1 MNFASKNQSNDV
13 TIEITPLIDIV
24 FLLVIFFVVT
34 SKIDTNQALNI
45 DLPETS
51 SFSSVLVENQE
62 MIYLYE
68 SGKLRYGDISVDI
81 ESSET
86 LISFIS
92 SQIPKSELITL
103 AIEKRA
109 RFSIAN
115 VINSDFGIWLDICLL
130 YTSPSP
136 RDQRGSRM
144 PSSA

>member
-1 MNFASKNQSNDV
+1 MNFATKNQSNDV

-86 LISFIS
+86 LVSFIS
-92 SQIPKSELITL
+92 SQISKSELITL

-109 RFSIAN
+109 YHEWVLQLMDDLQLSGYQNIQIRT
-115 VINSDFGIWLDICLL
+115 
-130 YTSPSP
+130 Y
-136 RDQRGSRM
+136 QE
-144 PSSA
+144 

>member
-1 MNFASKNQSNDV
+1 M
-13 TIEITPLIDIV
+13 
-24 FLLVIFFVVT
+24 T

-51 SFSSVLVENQE
+51 SFSSVLIENQE

-109 RFSIAN
+109 YHEWVLQLMDDLQLSGYQNIQIRT
-115 VINSDFGIWLDICLL
+115 
-130 YTSPSP
+130 Y
-136 RDQRGSRM
+136 QE
-144 PSSA
+144 

>member
-1 MNFASKNQSNDV
+1 MNFATKNQSNDV

-92 SQIPKSELITL
+92 SQIPKSELVTL

-109 RFSIAN
+109 YHEWVLQLMDDLQLSGYQNIQIRT
-115 VINSDFGIWLDICLL
+115 
-130 YTSPSP
+130 Y
-136 RDQRGSRM
+136 QE
-144 PSSA
+144 

>member
-1 MNFASKNQSNDV
+1 MNFATKNQSNDV

-92 SQIPKSELITL
+92 SQIPKEATCALFF
-103 AIEKRA
+103 AK
-109 RFSIAN
+109 
-115 VINSDFGIWLDICLL
+115 D
-130 YTSPSP
+130 
-136 RDQRGSRM
+136 
-144 PSSA
+144 

>member
-1 MNFASKNQSNDV
+1 MNFATKNQSNDV

-109 RFSIAN
+109 YPEWVLQLMDDLQLSGYQNIQIRT
-115 VINSDFGIWLDICLL
+115 
-130 YTSPSP
+130 Y
-136 RDQRGSRM
+136 QE
-144 PSSA
+144 

>member
-1 MNFASKNQSNDV
+1 MNFATKNQSNDV

-103 AIEKRA
+103 AREKRA
-109 RFSIAN
+109 YHEWVLQLMDDLQLSGYQNIQIRT
-115 VINSDFGIWLDICLL
+115 
-130 YTSPSP
+130 Y
-136 RDQRGSRM
+136 QE
-144 PSSA
+144 

>member
-1 MNFASKNQSNDV
+1 MNFATKNQSNDV

-109 RFSIAN
+109 YHEWVLQLMDDLQKIYYYHHVF
-115 VINSDFGIWLDICLL
+115 F
-130 YTSPSP
+130 
-136 RDQRGSRM
+136 
-144 PSSA
+144 

>member
-1 MNFASKNQSNDV
+1 MNFATKNQSNDV

-81 ESSET
+81 GSSET

-103 AIEKRA
+103 AIEKRTYHEWVLQLMDDLQLSGYQNIQI
-109 RFSIAN
+109 RT
-115 VINSDFGIWLDICLL
+115 
-130 YTSPSP
+130 Y
-136 RDQRGSRM
+136 QE
-144 PSSA
+144 

>member
-1 MNFASKNQSNDV
+1 MNFATKNQSNDV

-109 RFSIAN
+109 YHEWVLKLMDDLQLS
-115 VINSDFGIWLDICLL
+115 GCLL

-136 RDQRGSRM
+136 RD
-144 PSSA
+144 

>member
-1 MNFASKNQSNDV
+1 MNFATKNQSNDV

-92 SQIPKSELITL
+92 SQIPKSKLITL

-109 RFSIAN
+109 YHEWVLQLMDDLQLSGYQNIQIRT
-115 VINSDFGIWLDICLL
+115 
-130 YTSPSP
+130 Y
-136 RDQRGSRM
+136 QE
-144 PSSA
+144 